1 MLDIKVNNI
10 DISDRITSI
19 ESYYELPSDKL
30 IGTISSL
37 QIKLTVKN
45 EDNLLND
52 LMDYPFIIDGNT
64 YYIYERPEKWTKT
77 VSLTLYDGVFKSNV
91 KYISNLENPT
101 VSMQLDEIEQ
111 IIGLK
116 IDKSSISDHILERH
130 VSWYDSNE
138 TIRTYLGWICECDG
152 KNGFVINDMLT
163 FKKLGENVHETDFC
177 SNYDINELVQIS
189 KILFDDGI
197 RNLSNGTDV
206 GKTIVLDSLNPYI
219 TDYDVE
225 YIYHSYNGLTFYSF
239 KQLSTFDIEGLL
251 PADLVLYDGLMFLP
265 LSIKIK
271 YLGGEA
277 QNSLELSGDLS
288 LKANDGIITKIDTD
302 EKIKRIKTVVDQN
315 TGKIETVVEENKNIA
330 KTSVTKDSF
339 NVTVKEL
346 EDRIAGLTVDLGSIL
361 AEVKELNFK
370 TTIAKGEDINTYE
383 VDDVPTLSNYPVI
396 TDFYIWSKCSNN
408 LYCSDTLICGVNDF
422 KSHVGEVALNT
433 KDNTYYI
440 FDNDN
445 GYHWSKL
452 SDEEYAKL
460 SNFYSSLKVEKDM
473 ITMECTRNNKT
484 GQFILTENGFCC
496 C

>member
-1 MLDIKVNNI
+1 MMNIKVNNI

-30 IGTISSL
+30 IGTIASL

-45 EDNLLND
+45 EDDLLNE

-64 YYIYERPEKWTKT
+64 YYVYERPEKWTKT
-77 VSLTLYDGVFKSNV
+77 ISLTLYDGVFKSNV
-91 KYISNLENPT
+91 KYASNLENPT

-111 IIGLK
+111 ITGLK
-116 IDKSSISDHILERH
+116 IDKSTISNHVLERV
-130 VSWYDSNE
+130 VSWYDSSE

-152 KNGFVINDMLT
+152 KNGFIVNDVLT
-163 FKKLGENVHETDFC
+163 FRKLAKEVYETDFC
-177 SNYDINELVQIS
+177 SDYDINELVSIS
-189 KILFDDGI
+189 RVLFDDGI
-197 RNLSNGTDV
+197 KNISNGNES

-225 YIYHSYNGLTFYSF
+225 YIYNLYNGLTFYSF
-239 KQLSTFDIEGLL
+239 KQFATFEIDGIL
-251 PADLVLYDGLMFLP
+251 PTELISYDNKLFLP
-265 LSIKIK
+265 LSIKIS
-271 YLGGEA
+271 YAGGEA
-277 QNSLELSGDLS
+277 KNLIEVSGDLS
-288 LKANDGIITKIDTD
+288 LKENDGIITEKDTD
-302 EKIKRIKTVVDQN
+302 VKIKRIKTIVDQN

-346 EDRIAGLTVDLGSIL
+346 EDRIAGLTVELGSIL

-422 KSHVGEVALNT
+422 KSHIGEVALNT

-445 GYHWSKL
+445 GYHWTRL

-484 GQFILTENGFCC
+484 GRFILTENGFCC